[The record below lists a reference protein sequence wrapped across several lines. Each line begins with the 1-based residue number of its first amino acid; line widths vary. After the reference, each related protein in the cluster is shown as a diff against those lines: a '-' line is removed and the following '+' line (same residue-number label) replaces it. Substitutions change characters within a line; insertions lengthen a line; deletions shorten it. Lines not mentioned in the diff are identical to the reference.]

1 MKTLHVG
8 GLNPFNRYKTFYDA
22 NMRAEDDDTIELHKD
37 CEISAVINKN
47 LIIKGN
53 NHTITVPKGKT
64 GFHIQ
69 SPVELHDVIFKV
81 ETRANAIVS
90 DQNVTLDNVTT
101 TLVGP
106 VRSFYPLVL
115 IKPRII
121 SNEIRTTPKAIIN
134 NCKLQLLEISQNTS
148 AEINDTEL
156 SSYYKGDI
164 MLSTRED
171 MNKLNGNVTIN
182 GGKLKSVILNGN
194 VTINDSEINKYVDVD
209 GTAIFNNC
217 VINNEHEEIKKNAYK
232 KEPTSGPLKNK
243 LENKYSL
250 AMRNNSNV
258 TINNYQVLNVE
269 DEFIG
274 FYGDNTQCLLENT
287 KNNENKITHRMINST
302 ISFKEFNDENYWD
315 MDNVKTAYVR
325 SKVNS
330 NNNHITAKE
339 KLDNLIGQN
348 AVKEEINSIMNT
360 IEMNTGNNDKNF
372 DFSYNMIFA
381 GDPGTG
387 KTTIAEIVT
396 EALFEVGAIRE
407 NKCIKAKSSE
417 IIKGFVG
424 QTGQNME
431 KIIKSAYGGVLFL
444 DEAYELTV
452 KEGENSF
459 NSDALT
465 PLVDAMEN
473 HRSDLV
479 VIAAGYTKEMK
490 EFLASNIGLA
500 RRFQWIQFED
510 YTNDELSKIFE
521 IIRKSYNDTYEND
534 ALANLISP
542 LFKKLTETHLS
553 IPDANGRVTNG
564 GNGGL
569 VRNVYQQIVQ
579 ARNNRVVATGT
590 TSALTQNDILIGFKK
605 EINKALQQK
614 L

>member
-22 NMRAEDDDTIELHKD
+22 NMRAEDDDTIEIHKD
-37 CEISAVINKN
+37 CEVSSLINKN
-47 LIIKGN
+47 IIIKGN
-53 NHTITVPKGKT
+53 NHTITVVKGKT
-64 GFHIQ
+64 GFHVQ
-69 SPVELHDVIFKV
+69 SPVEIHDLIFKV

-90 DQNVTLDNVTT
+90 DQNITLDNVTT
-101 TLVGP
+101 SLVGP
-106 VRSFYPLVL
+106 VRSFYPVVL
-115 IKPRII
+115 IKPRVI
-121 SNEIRTTPKAIIN
+121 SNKIKTTPKVIIN
-134 NCKLQLLEISQNTS
+134 NCKLQLLETSQNTIV
-148 AEINDTEL
+148 EINDTEL

-171 MNKLNGNVTIN
+171 MNTLNGNVTIN

-194 VTINDSEINKYVDVD
+194 VTVNDSEINKYVDVD

-232 KEPTSGPLKNK
+232 KEPSSGPLKNK

-269 DEFIG
+269 DSFIG

-287 KNNENKITHRMINST
+287 NNDENKITHRMINST

-521 IIRKSYNDTYEND
+521 IIRKSYNDTYENE
-534 ALANLISP
+534 ALANLIPP

-553 IPDANGRVTNG
+553 IPDSNGRVTNG

>member
-69 SPVELHDVIFKV
+69 SPVEIHDVIFKV

-101 TLVGP
+101 NLVGP

-121 SNEIRTTPKAIIN
+121 SNEIRTTPKVIIN
-134 NCKLQLLEISQNTS
+134 NCKLQLLETSQNTS

-156 SSYYKGDI
+156 LSYYKGNI

-171 MNKLNGNVTIN
+171 MSTLNGNVTIN

-194 VTINDSEINKYVDVD
+194 VTVNDSEINKYVDVD

-217 VINNEHEEIKKNAYK
+217 VINNEHEEVKKNAYK

-274 FYGDNTQCLLENT
+274 FYGDNTQCLLENS
-287 KNNENKITHRMINST
+287 NNDENKITHRMINST

-521 IIRKSYNDTYEND
+521 IIRKSYNDKYENE

-590 TSALTQNDILIGFKK
+590 TNALTQNDILIGFKK
-605 EINKALQQK
+605 EINKALNQK

>member
-22 NMRAEDDDTIELHKD
+22 NMRAEDDDTIEIHKD
-37 CEISAVINKN
+37 CEVSALINKN
-47 LIIKGN
+47 IIIKGN
-53 NHTITVPKGKT
+53 NHTITVVKGKT
-64 GFHIQ
+64 GFHVQ
-69 SPVELHDVIFKV
+69 SPVEIHDLIFKV

-90 DQNVTLDNVTT
+90 DQNITLDNVTT
-101 TLVGP
+101 SLVGP
-106 VRSFYPLVL
+106 VRSFYPVVL
-115 IKPRII
+115 IKPRVI
-121 SNEIRTTPKAIIN
+121 SNKIKTTPKVIIN
-134 NCKLQLLEISQNTS
+134 NCKLQLLETSQNTIV
-148 AEINDTEL
+148 EINDTEL

-171 MNKLNGNVTIN
+171 MNTLNGNVTIN

-194 VTINDSEINKYVDVD
+194 VTVNDSEINKYVDVD

-232 KEPTSGPLKNK
+232 KEPSSGPLKNK

-269 DEFIG
+269 GSFIG

-287 KNNENKITHRMINST
+287 NNDENKITHRMINST

-521 IIRKSYNDTYEND
+521 IIRKSYNDTYENE
-534 ALANLISP
+534 ALANLIPP

-553 IPDANGRVTNG
+553 IPDSNGRVTNG

>member
-47 LIIKGN
+47 IIIKGN
-53 NHTITVPKGKT
+53 NRTITVPKGKT
-64 GFHIQ
+64 GFHVQ
-69 SPVELHDVIFKV
+69 SPIEIHDLIFKV

-90 DQNVTLDNVTT
+90 DQNITLDNVTT
-101 TLVGP
+101 NLVGP

-115 IKPRII
+115 IKPRIV
-121 SNEIRTTPKAIIN
+121 SNKIRTTPKVIIN
-134 NCKLQLLEISQNTS
+134 NCKLQLLETSQNTS

-156 SSYYKGDI
+156 LSYYKGDI

-171 MNKLNGNVTIN
+171 MSTLNGKVTIN

-194 VTINDSEINKYVDVD
+194 VTVNDTEINKYVDVD

-269 DEFIG
+269 DDFIG

>member
-22 NMRAEDDDTIELHKD
+22 NMRAEDDDTIEIHKD
-37 CEISAVINKN
+37 CEVSALINKN
-47 LIIKGN
+47 IIIKGN
-53 NHTITVPKGKT
+53 NHTITVVKGKT
-64 GFHIQ
+64 GFHVQ
-69 SPVELHDVIFKV
+69 SPVEIHDLIFKV

-90 DQNVTLDNVTT
+90 DQNITLDNVTT
-101 TLVGP
+101 SLVGP
-106 VRSFYPLVL
+106 VRSFYPVVL
-115 IKPRII
+115 IKPRVI
-121 SNEIRTTPKAIIN
+121 SNKIKTTPKVIIN
-134 NCKLQLLEISQNTS
+134 NCKLQLLETSQNTIV
-148 AEINDTEL
+148 EINDTEL

-171 MNKLNGNVTIN
+171 MNTLNGNVTIN

-194 VTINDSEINKYVDVD
+194 VTVNDSEINKYVDVD

-232 KEPTSGPLKNK
+232 KEPSSGPLKNK

-269 DEFIG
+269 DSFIG

-287 KNNENKITHRMINST
+287 NNDENKITHRMINST

-521 IIRKSYNDTYEND
+521 IIRKSYNDTYENE
-534 ALANLISP
+534 ALANLIPP

-553 IPDANGRVTNG
+553 IPDSNGRVTNG

>member
-134 NCKLQLLEISQNTS
+134 NCKLQLLEMSQNTS

-209 GTAIFNNC
+209 GTAVFNNC

-372 DFSYNMIFA
+372 DFSYNMVFA